1 MMSPGN
7 IERGRQAGFVG
18 GTLTG
23 IFTNI
28 SLADVMGTIVLSAIG
43 AAVSFLVSLL
53 FKRLLNARKRDQ
65 PHEEEIK

>member
-43 AAVSFLVSLL
+43 ASVSFLVSLL
-53 FKRLLNARKRDQ
+53 LKRLLNGRKR
-65 PHEEEIK
+65 K